1 MNINEKIEKLHDE
14 LIKSLEQLNEM
25 FNTRVNEKDDIRQSI
40 ETHIGYIVFLKELEK
55 ELLENAEKKFT
66 KEFLANQFTNIHKS
80 CKLVDEIYHEE

>member
-1 MNINEKIEKLHDE
+1 MNINEKIQKLHDE

-25 FNTRVNEKDDIRQSI
+25 FTKRTEKDDIRQAI

>member
-1 MNINEKIEKLHDE
+1 MNINEKIQKLHDE

-25 FNTRVNEKDDIRQSI
+25 FKKRAEKEDIRQAI
-40 ETHIGYIVFLKELEK
+40 ETHIGYVVFLKELEQ

-66 KEFLANQFTNIHKS
+66 KEFLAKQFNNIHKS

>member
-1 MNINEKIEKLHDE
+1 MNINEKIQKLHDE

-25 FNTRVNEKDDIRQSI
+25 FTKRVEKDDIRQAI

>member
-1 MNINEKIEKLHDE
+1 MNINEKIQKLHDE

-25 FNTRVNEKDDIRQSI
+25 FKDRSEKDDIRQAI

-66 KEFLANQFTNIHKS
+66 KEFLAKQFTNIHKS
-80 CKLVDEIYHEE
+80 CKLVDEIYHE

>member
-1 MNINEKIEKLHDE
+1 MNINEKIQKLHDE

-25 FNTRVNEKDDIRQSI
+25 FKDRSEKDDIRQAI

-66 KEFLANQFTNIHKS
+66 KEFLAKQFTNIHKS